1 MGNFDGFSD
10 RICMVYRTSR
20 FELQV
25 EERISDDSGIWRAIT
40 MQTSG
45 FFRDHGVGQIVISQT
60 PQATLVPWSVGS
72 QLIYGDPLSQ
82 LKPLSRDHIDRD
94 DQITAVSRQMNHV
107 IDPRQL
113 PGSWSE
119 IPEKGANG
127 TVKFSIVPD
136 PNDLGEVQKTRQNY
150 PPVPRQSS
158 LCENPGCFE
167 PGLGQSMVC
176 PSHSYVD
183 QFYGL
188 YATYGAQAMHGR
200 MLLPMAVATG
210 GPIYVN
216 AKQFN
221 AILRRRK
228 ARAMAEKEN
237 KSIKV
242 RKPYLHESRHI
253 HALRRVRGCSGRFVN
268 TKKEGNGGCKVK
280 EWMPSQPANF
290 EARSETL
297 HSGNLKMNSASSR
310 SSASGSEV
318 TSVCARED
326 IGDFH
331 IVDNQSPSGFSSH
344 LSMMNGGQGDSI
356 GRRWG
361 AVADGCCDPDLLKV

>member
-1 MGNFDGFSD
+1 
-10 RICMVYRTSR
+10 
-20 FELQV
+20 
-25 EERISDDSGIWRAIT
+25 
-40 MQTSG
+40 
-45 FFRDHGVGQIVISQT
+45 
-60 PQATLVPWSVGS
+60 
-72 QLIYGDPLSQ
+72 
-82 LKPLSRDHIDRD
+82 
-94 DQITAVSRQMNHV
+94 
-107 IDPRQL
+107 
-113 PGSWSE
+113 
-119 IPEKGANG
+119 
-127 TVKFSIVPD
+127 
-136 PNDLGEVQKTRQNY
+136 
-150 PPVPRQSS
+150 
-158 LCENPGCFE
+158 
-167 PGLGQSMVC
+167 
-176 PSHSYVD
+176 
-183 QFYGL
+183 
-188 YATYGAQAMHGR
+188 HGR
-200 MLLPMAVATG
+200 MLLPMAVATQ

-242 RKPYLHESRHI
+242 RKVCISYDTKKILRIIGSDFLVYFECLKIGFTFLQPYLHESRHI

-344 LSMMNGGQGDSI
+344 LSMTNGGQGASI
-356 GRRWG
+356 GGRWG
-361 AVADGCCDPDLLKV
+361 AAADGCCDPDLLKV

>member
-1 MGNFDGFSD
+1 
-10 RICMVYRTSR
+10 
-20 FELQV
+20 
-25 EERISDDSGIWRAIT
+25 

-45 FFRDHGVGQIVISQT
+45 FFGIHGVGQMVISET
-60 PQATLVPWSVGS
+60 PQATLVPWLVGS

-82 LKPLSRDHIDRD
+82 LKPLSRDHTDGD

-107 IDPRQL
+107 IDTRRRPSS
-113 PGSWSE
+113 GSE
-119 IPEKGANG
+119 IPEKGTNG

-136 PNDLGEVQKTRQNY
+136 PKDLGEVQKTQQHY
-150 PPVPRQSS
+150 VPFPLQSS
-158 LCENPGCFE
+158 LRENPGCFE

-188 YATYGAQAMHGR
+188 YATYAAQAMHGR
-200 MLLPMAVATG
+200 MLLPMAVATQ

-228 ARAMAEKEN
+228 ARAKAEKKN

-253 HALRRVRGCSGRFVN
+253 HAMRRVRGCSGRFLN
-268 TKKEGNGGCKVK
+268 TKKEGNVGNGGCKVK
-280 EWMPSQPANF
+280 EWMPQPANF
-290 EARSETL
+290 EASSETL
-297 HSGNLKMNSASSR
+297 HSGNLKMNSASSQ

-331 IVDNQSPSGFSSH
+331 IVDNPSPSGFCSH
-344 LSMMNGGQGDSI
+344 LSMMSGGGQGASI
-356 GRRWG
+356 GHRWG
-361 AVADGCCDPDLLKV
+361 AAADGCCDPDLLKV